1 MADDSD
7 VAQARVFLAALD
19 DEIATVSVQ
28 LEDARRLAAE
38 ARARGNAPTGMWHEQ
53 QAATHKRTLRE
64 LHRQTQNLRTRFAL
78 A

>member
-1 MADDSD
+1 MTMEANGVADDSD

-38 ARARGNAPTGMWHEQ
+38 ARARGDAPTGTWH
-53 QAATHKRTLRE
+53 
-64 LHRQTQNLRTRFAL
+64 
-78 A
+78 